1 MIIARGSA
9 ENGSIF
15 NQIVGKYIEETA
27 ASIVSISEAENQF
40 VDSSNRVSVS
50 ANASG
55 QGGPESLLQPSPI
68 QNNSFLA
75 YNPPSEDYLSKAGV
89 STSQILLYEVQP
101 GDNLSFIASD
111 YGVSVNT
118 VIWANSLKNIDSISP
133 GQVLKIP
140 PAFDK

>member
-75 YNPPSEDYLSKAGV
+75 YNPPSEDYLSKAGGIFN
-89 STSQILLYEVQP
+89 TWP
-101 GDNLSFIASD
+101 GDMLSMFLRLFAQI
-111 YGVSVNT
+111 T
-118 VIWANSLKNIDSISP
+118 VLTLTP
-133 GQVLKIP
+133 
-140 PAFDK
+140 